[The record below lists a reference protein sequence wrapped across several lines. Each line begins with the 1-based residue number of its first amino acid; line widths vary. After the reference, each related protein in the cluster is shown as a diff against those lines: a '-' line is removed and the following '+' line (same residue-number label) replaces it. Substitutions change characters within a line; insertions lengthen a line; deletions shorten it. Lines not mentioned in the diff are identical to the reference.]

1 MCLAVCVVRLSQVGV
16 LSKRMDQSRK
26 LVIAMEASCHFESKS
41 ETKFS
46 ETLVSN

>member
-26 LVIAMEASCHFESKS
+26 LVIAMEASCHFESLGFSVRLKS
-41 ETKFS
+41 
-46 ETLVSN
+46 